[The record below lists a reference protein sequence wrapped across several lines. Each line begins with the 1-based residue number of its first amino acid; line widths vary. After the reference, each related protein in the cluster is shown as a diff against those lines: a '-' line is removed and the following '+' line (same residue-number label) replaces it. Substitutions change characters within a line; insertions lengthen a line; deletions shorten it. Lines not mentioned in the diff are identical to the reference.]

1 MKLLSTILEDGLVHL
16 AVGVQV
22 DVQEDPGVVATG
34 EGDHLQHR

>member
-1 MKLLSTILEDGLVHL
+1 MKLQSTVLEDLIHL

-22 DVQEDPGVVATG
+22 DVQDDPGVVATG